1 LNARGESLLERVKAL
16 LERTYGMER
25 VVDDVGRFIVGD
37 VGYRRLYEPGG
48 GFARVG
54 ALGQQDAKTLI
65 READGHV
72 RLCIY
77 YPDALIRCLEHY
89 PPDRG
94 VRDDNV
100 DAFATL
106 VEELD
111 HLLCIAERAI
121 QTRPLSLFELE
132 LHANVSKYL
141 VLARFLA
148 GRRPRIEARRRAWL
162 RYHLFDKGV
171 YCDDDPGVRSRYR
184 DATRWAGRFLERLGQ
199 LGPADRVDMLRSFHR
214 ADAPG
219 KLRLIR
225 ELEPRHG

>member
-1 LNARGESLLERVKAL
+1 LTPRGGSLLERIKGL
-16 LERTYGMER
+16 LERTYGMEA
-25 VVDDVGRFIVGD
+25 VVEDVGRFIVGD
-37 VGYRRLYEPGG
+37 LGYRRLYGSGDGVAP
-48 GFARVG
+48 VG
-54 ALGQQDAKTLI
+54 SIEHLGAKTLI
-65 READGHV
+65 READGDI

-77 YPDALIRCLEHY
+77 YPDALIRCLERH

-111 HLLCIAERAI
+111 HLLCIAERVI
-121 QTRPLSLFELE
+121 QTRQLSLFELE

-148 GRRPRIEARRRAWL
+148 GRSPRIEARRRAWL

-171 YCDDDPGVRSRYR
+171 WCDEDPGVRLRYR
-184 DATRWAGRFLERLGQ
+184 DATRWAGQFLDRLGR
-199 LGPADRVDMLRSFHR
+199 LRPADRIDLLRDFHR
-214 ADAPG
+214 AGAPG

-225 ELEPRHG
+225 DLS

>member
-1 LNARGESLLERVKAL
+1 MTARGSSLLERVQGL
-16 LERTYGMER
+16 LERTYGMET
-25 VVDDVGRFIVGD
+25 VVEDVGRFIVGD
-37 VGYRRLYEPGG
+37 LGYRRLYESDE
-48 GFARVG
+48 RV
-54 ALGQQDAKTLI
+54 APVSSLGHRGAKTLV
-65 READGHV
+65 REAEGNV

-77 YPDALIRCLEHY
+77 YPDALIRCLELH

-111 HLLCIAERAI
+111 HLLCIAERVT
-121 QTRPLSLFELE
+121 QTRQLSLFELE

-148 GRRPRIEARRRAWL
+148 GRSSRMEARRRAWL

-171 YCDDDPGVRSRYR
+171 FCDEDPGVRSRYR
-184 DATRWAGRFLERLGQ
+184 DATRWAGQFLNRLGR
-199 LGPADRVDMLRSFHR
+199 LRPADRIDMLRGFHR
-214 ADAPG
+214 AGAPG
-219 KLRLIR
+219 KLHLIR
-225 ELEPRHG
+225 NLS

>member
-1 LNARGESLLERVKAL
+1 LTARPSSLLERIQGL
-16 LERTYGMER
+16 LERTYGMEA
-25 VVDDVGRFIVGD
+25 VVEDVGRFIVGD
-37 VGYRRLYEPGG
+37 LGYRRLYGTGEGVAP
-48 GFARVG
+48 VSS
-54 ALGQQDAKTLI
+54 LGHHGAKTLI
-65 READGHV
+65 RETGGEL

-77 YPDALIRCLEHY
+77 YPDALIRCLERH

-111 HLLCIAERAI
+111 HLLCIAERVT
-121 QTRPLSLFELE
+121 QTRQLSLFELE

-148 GRRPRIEARRRAWL
+148 GRSPRIEARRRAWL

-171 YCDDDPGVRSRYR
+171 FCDEDPGVRSRYR
-184 DATRWAGRFLERLGQ
+184 DATRWAGRFLDRLRR
-199 LGPADRVDMLRSFHR
+199 LRPADRLDMLRGFHR
-214 ADAPG
+214 AGAPG
-219 KLRLIR
+219 KLRLIQN
-225 ELEPRHG
+225 LD